1 MSYRKEGFLP
11 AVGMTGRVYLGKSLR
26 AIGLYSLWVVMVLLG
41 TLGWSMPAAAQ
52 TTEQESNRA
61 GLVVVHEDGTVTSRC
76 EEFTEESISG
86 YDLLVRSGFALRS
99 EVGSM
104 GTEVCSLDGEGCGEG
119 EDCFCQCQTS
129 VCRYWTYWQL
139 GPDGW
144 RYSNIGASNSRV
156 DDGAVDGWVW
166 GDSRPNNPSENL
178 PPQLTFAD
186 ICSAAATIY
195 GVASRTSY
203 GFSPPTMSQPWV
215 VVLVVAIP
223 LLLGGGWWLLR
234 QRRRVQP

>member
-1 MSYRKEGFLP
+1 MLWSKGGFLP
-11 AVGMTGRVYLGKSLR
+11 PVGMTGRTYPVKLLG
-26 AIGLYSLWVVMVLLG
+26 AIIVTALWVILASVGV
-41 TLGWSMPAAAQ
+41 LGWSMPVAAQ
-52 TTEQESNRA
+52 TTEHEFNQA
-61 GLVVVHEDGTVTSRC
+61 GLIVVHEDGTVTSRC
-76 EEFTEESISG
+76 VGFTDETISG
-86 YDLLVRSGFALRS
+86 YELLVRGDFALRS

-104 GTEVCSLDGEGCGEG
+104 GAEICSLDGEGCGEG

-144 RYSNIGASNSRV
+144 RYSSIGASNSSV
-156 DDGAVDGWVW
+156 GNGAVDGWVW
-166 GDSRPNNPSENL
+166 GDSRPNGPSENP

-186 ICSAAATIY
+186 ICSADATIY

-203 GFSPPTMSQPWV
+203 GFSPDTMSQSWV
-215 VVLVVAIP
+215 VALVVAIP